1 MASFQSLYFH
11 SNKGEQGQKNERW
24 AKKEEKMGK
33 IGSALGVCLITLVAG
48 LLLAPNIAQSKTV
61 YIGGTMSLT
70 GPYAE
75 DSAAILQAYEDYA
88 KYVNETKNL
97 APWRREKWPADVTIE
112 LLWRDDELKPAK
124 ALSVYEELKA
134 KGILVYRGSGS
145 PTVLALKDRLAQ
157 DGFGAPS
164 MSTGAFLMKPPGT
177 VLSYYPIYTD
187 DLAAVADWFKEKW
200 RENRKPRLA
209 YLTADNAM
217 GKSIEI
223 PEMRAYLEKVG
234 YEFVGIQ
241 YVPLVPTSPPTTQ
254 LMWLKQNNVDLA
266 IGMMVNPGSQLTVK
280 EMVRL
285 GMGPFQPYKLTFAC
299 GTPSH
304 LPVFAD
310 SMGELGDG
318 FVVAG
323 GFPPWDEQTPGVKFE
338 VELQNKHHPNKF
350 VRHSQYQGGFLEAMT
365 QVEALRL
372 AMQKIPLEKLKPVD
386 VLNNG
391 FYQIKNFDT
400 GGISST
406 PLNYAPGQVE
416 GVDKVRVDQL
426 IKGKVTKQGVYPC
439 RHIY

>member
-1 MASFQSLYFH
+1 MVRTGTAVIASV
-11 SNKGEQGQKNERW
+11 
-24 AKKEEKMGK
+24 
-33 IGSALGVCLITLVAG
+33 IV
-48 LLLAPNIAQSKTV
+48 LLLVSLFVPVSADAAGKSV
-61 YIGGTMSLT
+61 YVGGTMSLT

-75 DSAAILQAYEDYA
+75 DSAAILQAYEDYV
-88 KYVNETKNL
+88 KYVNETKSL
-97 APWRREKWPADVTIE
+97 APWRKEKWPADVNIE

-124 ALSVYEELKA
+124 ALSIYEELKA
-134 KGILVYRGSGS
+134 KGILVYRASGS
-145 PTVLALKDRLAQ
+145 PTALALKDRLKQ

-164 MSTGAFLMKPPGT
+164 MSTGPFLLEPPGT
-177 VLSYYPIYTD
+177 ILSYYPIYTD
-187 DLAAVADWFKEKW
+187 DLAAVADWYKEKW
-200 RENRKPRLA
+200 KGNRKPKVA

-223 PEMRAYLEKVG
+223 PQMEAYLKKIG
-234 YEFVGIQ
+234 YDFAGIQ

-266 IGMMVNPGSQLTVK
+266 VGIMVNPGSQPTVK

-310 SMGELGDG
+310 AMSELGDG

-323 GFPPWDEQTPGVKFE
+323 GFPPWDELTTPGVKWQ
-338 VELQNKHHPNKF
+338 VELQKKYHPNKF
-350 VRHSQYQGGFLEAMT
+350 FRHSQYMGGMLEVMT

-372 AMQKIPLEKLKPVD
+372 AMQKMPLEKLKPVD
-386 VLNNG
+386 VLNFG
-391 FYQIKNFDT
+391 FYQIKDLQT

-406 PLNYAPGQVE
+406 PLSYGPGKIE

-426 IKGKVTKQGVYPC
+426 QKGKVVKMGVWPA

>member
-1 MASFQSLYFH
+1 VNHKS
-11 SNKGEQGQKNERW
+11 R
-24 AKKEEKMGK
+24 KEENMAR
-33 IGSALGVCLITLVAG
+33 IGTAVTASVIV
-48 LLLAPNIAQSKTV
+48 LLLVSLFVPASSEAAGKSV
-61 YIGGTMSLT
+61 YVGGTMSLT

-75 DSAAILQAYEDYA
+75 DSAAILQAYEDYV
-88 KYVNETKNL
+88 KYVNETKRL
-97 APWRREKWPADVTIE
+97 APWRNEKWPADVNIE

-124 ALSVYEELKA
+124 ALSIYEELKA
-134 KGILVYRGSGS
+134 KGILVYRASGS
-145 PTVLALKDRLAQ
+145 PTALALKDRLKQ

-164 MSTGAFLMKPPGT
+164 MSTGAFLMEPPGT
-177 VLSYYPIYTD
+177 ILTYYPLYTD
-187 DLAAVADWFKEKW
+187 DCAAVADWYKEKW
-200 RENRKPRLA
+200 KGNRKPRVA

-223 PEMRAYLEKVG
+223 PQLEAYLKKVG

-241 YVPLVPTSPPTTQ
+241 YVPVVPTSPPTTQ

-266 IGMMVNPGSQLTVK
+266 VGIMVNPGSQPTVK

-310 SMGELGDG
+310 AMHELGDG

-323 GFPPWDEQTPGVKFE
+323 GFPPWDELTTPGVKFQ
-338 VELQNKHHPNKF
+338 VELQNKYHPNKF
-350 VRHSQYQGGFLEAMT
+350 VRHSQYMGGTLEVMT

-372 AMQKIPLEKLKPVD
+372 AMLKMPLEKLKPVD
-386 VLNNG
+386 VLNHG
-391 FYQIKNFDT
+391 FYQIKNLET

-406 PLNYAPGQVE
+406 PLTYGPGKIE

-426 IKGKVTKQGVYPC
+426 QKGKVIKLGVWPA